1 MQGIRVSAI
10 AAVKEPANE
19 DATEELY
26 VFLKIIY
33 FSLQFKQNIICKG
46 DSWVIQFNSFIA

>member
-1 MQGIRVSAI
+1 MQGIIVSAI